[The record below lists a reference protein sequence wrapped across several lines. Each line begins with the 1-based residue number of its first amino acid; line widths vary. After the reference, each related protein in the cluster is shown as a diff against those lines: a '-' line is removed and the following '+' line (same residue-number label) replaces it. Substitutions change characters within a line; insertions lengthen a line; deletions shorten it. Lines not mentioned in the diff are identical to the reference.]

1 MPSHLSPES
10 LKDLDTANSLLTSFL
25 ALHSVEYLV
34 INQDFAIA
42 AFSPAAHQFAD
53 TYFSLGCDVRLSF
66 PELATVESRV
76 LQSKFELKGV
86 TRTRENAPPLY
97 FDLRAISLSY
107 PQGGALKE
115 NHQILITLENSTARI
130 YLEKSLVQR
139 ANASDLLLNAISES
153 KRYIEQIITS
163 MTDALL
169 ITTPSGIIKT
179 INPATQALFGYTPE
193 ELVGH
198 SILKLLPSPEYIS
211 STDNISR
218 EIETI
223 CQTKSG
229 RKIPIS
235 FSYSVVQTDLQ
246 GCQGFIYLIRNL
258 SERKQAEIAKRE
270 FLGMMGHELRTPMNA
285 IIGMTSLLMSAD
297 IPSQQKRFI
306 EIIRNSSDALLMILN
321 DILDFSKIESG
332 ELKLESYPFSLH
344 TCVEEAFDLIAPKA
358 LEKKLELVF
367 LNYPELPTTIIG
379 DIARLQQILV
389 SLLDNAIKF
398 TESGEVV
405 VSVTS
410 FPVENHHDQAPT
422 YQLQFAVRDTGIGI
436 PADLLDRL
444 FKPFSQVD
452 SSTTRQYGGTGL
464 GLAMSKQLCE
474 MMGGKIWVESQPNW
488 GSTFYFT
495 ITAPV
500 ISEDARAIATDSL
513 TLEGRKVLILD
524 DHAIAR
530 EALKLQAQF
539 WKMPFSLARS
549 HSDALALLRQESF
562 DVAIIDADMPGM
574 DAAVL
579 VEKIRKL
586 PNGQTLP
593 LIFLKTPAQALEL
606 IDSCSA
612 SVSKPVKQS
621 QLYQAITQVLDQNC
635 ASELC
640 IVPQFDSGFS
650 DRYPLKILLAEDS
663 VVNQKITLLLLQQL
677 GYKADL
683 AQNGL
688 EVLAALHRQTYDLI
702 LMDVQMPEMDGLTA
716 ARHISRFWEVQ
727 DCPQIIA
734 MIASGESLPDSQD
747 YLEVGISDRITKPI
761 RLDDLT
767 KILERR
773 GGDSNPR

>member
-1 MPSHLSPES
+1 VISHLSSEI
-10 LKDLDTANSLLTSFL
+10 LTHLDPLLSSFL
-25 ALHSVEYLV
+25 TLHGIEYLV
-34 INQDFAIA
+34 INQDFTIA
-42 AFSPAAHQFAD
+42 AFSPSARPYAES
-53 TYFSLGCDVRLSF
+53 YFDLGSDVRLGF
-66 PELATVESRV
+66 PELATFESQLLETV
-76 LQSKFELKGV
+76 QSKFELKGV
-86 TRTRENAPPLY
+86 TRSRENFPNLY
-97 FDLRAISLSY
+97 FDLRAI
-107 PQGGALKE
+107 ALQ
-115 NHQILITLENSTARI
+115 NNQILITLENATARI
-130 YLEKSLVQR
+130 HLEQTLVQR
-139 ANASDLLLNAISES
+139 ANASDLLLNAISDS

-193 ELVGH
+193 ELIGH
-198 SILKLLPSPEYIS
+198 SILKLLPSPESIS
-211 STDNISR
+211 ETST
-218 EIETI
+218 ELETL

-246 GCQGFIYLIRNL
+246 GCQGFIYLVRNL
-258 SERKQAEIAKRE
+258 SERKQAETAKRE

-285 IIGMTSLLMSAD
+285 IIGMTSLLLSLD
-297 IPSQQKRFI
+297 LPSQQKRFI

-332 ELKLESYPFSLH
+332 DLQLEEYPFDLH
-344 TCVEEAFDLIAPKA
+344 TCIGEALDLIAPKA
-358 LEKKLELVF
+358 IEKKLELIF
-367 LNYPELPTTIIG
+367 LNYPELPSTIVG
-379 DIARLQQILV
+379 DMGRLQQILV
-389 SLLDNAIKF
+389 NLLDNAVKF
-398 TESGEVV
+398 TESGEIV

-410 FPVENHHDQAPT
+410 FPIQDHHDQAPT

-436 PADLLDRL
+436 PAELSDRL
-444 FKPFSQVD
+444 FKSFSQVD

-464 GLAMSKQLCE
+464 GLAISKQLCE

-495 ITAPV
+495 VAAPV
-500 ISEDARAIATDSL
+500 LSEDVCLIAADTL
-513 TLEGRKVLILD
+513 TLEGKKVLIVD

-539 WKMPFSLARS
+539 WKMPFEMARS
-549 HSDALALLRQESF
+549 SSDAFTFLRQTGFDLAL
-562 DVAIIDADMPGM
+562 IDAEMPGM
-574 DAAVL
+574 EASAL
-579 VEKIRKL
+579 VENIRKS

-593 LIFLKTPAQALEL
+593 LLLLSTSNQIPDIADPFVGMVKKPIKQA
-606 IDSCSA
+606 
-612 SVSKPVKQS
+612 
-621 QLYQAITQVLDQNC
+621 QLYEAMMQVLDQDRS
-635 ASELC
+635 ADLSVMPKL
-640 IVPQFDSGFS
+640 DRSFS

-663 VVNQKITLLLLQQL
+663 IVNQKIFLRTLQQL

-716 ARHISRFWEVQ
+716 ARHISRFWEGQ
-727 DCPQIIA
+727 DRPTIIA
-734 MIASGESLPDSQD
+734 MLSNGENLPEAQE
-747 YLEVGISDRITKPI
+747 YCQIGISDRITKPI
-761 RLDDLT
+761 RLEDLMQ
-767 KILERR
+767 ILERR